1 MSRQRRNT
9 SRPGSKDGTPR
20 PAGGPK
26 RTRQRTVRRS
36 ATVSPF
42 GVGAIYDFGDE
53 SFVAMDIFHWNGKGE
68 DIHLPRLEAELGV
81 SGFKMAPAA
90 PEFGSQTSYS
100 VPYFRFPQWLFCPS
114 CRRMI
119 RWSYT
124 KEQDGEQPRCEQCRK
139 RSKLVPM
146 RFVMACRGGHLADVR
161 WDLWA
166 HSKGQEHAQ
175 RQCHRA
181 ELEFLTRRG
190 GGGGLGSLIVRC
202 STCDAERS
210 LHGIARKD
218 SLKGVIR
225 GCEARQPWERRD
237 ESGQYACDHIPQ
249 VLQRGATNLYFPQ
262 VPSAIDIPDDDAG
275 EPDRLRVQIRMH
287 GHYSMVKQV
296 WTSVSDPESNPGAK
310 AAAEFLAQAMK
321 CTAEDVYAAIRDELS
336 PQCAPAPKGPSGLLR
351 EEWAAFL
358 AARGTDSE
366 TAPFIADRADVSVV
380 VAETADGHAFRS
392 LNRLLDGIVLAKRI
406 REVRA
411 LAGFE
416 RQEPGSTVVAPG
428 LDRNLGWLPGVEVY
442 GEGIMLVLA
451 EEAVAAWENA
461 NTKALERRLAA
472 MRTRRAQSSLAF
484 LPEFSARFVLLHT
497 LSHMLIRQLSFEC
510 GYASSSLRERIYA
523 AAPGGKQPPMA
534 GVLLYTADGDSEG
547 SLGGLVREGQ
557 PERLFPTLLTAIQRS
572 RWCSADPICREMEA
586 QGLQGLN
593 RAACHAC
600 SLVSETSCIC
610 ANVMLDRAVLT
621 GDGCDLPGFFSDV
634 VDDID
639 ARMSEAAPA

>member
-1 MSRQRRNT
+1 
-9 SRPGSKDGTPR
+9 
-20 PAGGPK
+20 
-26 RTRQRTVRRS
+26 
-36 ATVSPF
+36 
-42 GVGAIYDFGDE
+42 
-53 SFVAMDIFHWNGKGE
+53 
-68 DIHLPRLEAELGV
+68 
-81 SGFKMAPAA
+81 
-90 PEFGSQTSYS
+90 
-100 VPYFRFPQWLFCPS
+100 VP
-114 CRRMI
+114 
-119 RWSYT
+119 
-124 KEQDGEQPRCEQCRK
+124 
-139 RSKLVPM
+139 
-146 RFVMACRGGHLADVR
+146 
-161 WDLWA
+161 WDRWA
-166 HSKGQEHAQ
+166 HSKSQEHSQ
-175 RQCHRA
+175 RQCRRA

-237 ESGQYACDHIPQ
+237 ESGQHACDHFPQ
-249 VLQRGATNLYFPQ
+249 ILQRGATNLYFPQ

-275 EPDRLRVQIRMH
+275 ESDRLLGQIRMH
-287 GHYSMVKQV
+287 GHYAMVKQV
-296 WTSVSDPESNPGAK
+296 WTSVTDPERNRGFQ

-336 PQCAPAPKGPSGLLR
+336 PQSAQAPKGPSGLLR
-351 EEWAAFL
+351 EEWTAFL

-366 TAPFIADRADVSVV
+366 TAPFIADRADVSDVI
-380 VAETADGHAFRS
+380 ADTSERHPFRS

-416 RQEPGSTVVAPG
+416 RQEPGSTIVAPG
-428 LDRNLGWLPGVEVY
+428 LDRHLGWLPGVEVY

-451 EEAVAAWENA
+451 EDAITGWESA
-461 NTKALERRLAA
+461 NREKLEQRLAS
-472 MRTRRAQSSLAF
+472 MRSRRSQSNLAF
-484 LPEFSARFVLLHT
+484 LPECSARFVLLHT
-497 LSHMLIRQLSFEC
+497 LSHILIRQLSFEC

-523 AAPGGKQPPMA
+523 APPGDKQPMA

-557 PERLFPTLLTAIQRS
+557 PERLFPALLTAIQRS

-621 GDGCDLPGFFSDV
+621 GDGSGLRGFFSDV

-639 ARMSEAAPA
+639 ASMSEAMSA

>member
-1 MSRQRRNT
+1 
-9 SRPGSKDGTPR
+9 
-20 PAGGPK
+20 
-26 RTRQRTVRRS
+26 VRRS

-81 SGFKMAPAA
+81 FGFKMAPAA
-90 PEFGSQTSYS
+90 PEFGSQAGHA

-119 RWSYT
+119 RWSYK

-146 RFVMACRGGHLADVR
+146 RFVMACRGGHLADIP
-161 WDLWA
+161 WDRWA
-166 HSKGQEHAQ
+166 HSKSTEHAQ
-175 RQCHRA
+175 RQCRRG
-181 ELEFLTRRG
+181 ELKFLTRRG
-190 GGGGLGSLIVRC
+190 GGGGLGSLFVRC

-237 ESGQYACDHIPQ
+237 ESGQEVCDHFPQ

-275 EPDRLRVQIRMH
+275 EIDRLSENIRSH
-287 GHYSMVKQV
+287 GGYAMAKKFWDS
-296 WTSVSDPESNPGAK
+296 TSEPESNTAVRT
-310 AAAEFLAQAMK
+310 AAEFVAESLK
-321 CTAEDVYAAIRDELS
+321 CTAEDVLSVIRAESS
-336 PQCAPAPKGPSGLLR
+336 PQPTSTPKGADGLLR

-366 TAPFIADRADVSVV
+366 RAPFIADRADVSSV
-380 VAETADGHAFRS
+380 VADTPEKHPFRT

-428 LDRNLGWLPGVEVY
+428 LNRQLGWLPGVEVY

-451 EEAVAAWENA
+451 EDAVATWEDTNRQE
-461 NTKALERRLAA
+461 LERRLAA
-472 MRTRRAQSSLAF
+472 MQTRRSQSNLAF

-497 LSHMLIRQLSFEC
+497 LSHLLIRQLSFEC

-523 AAPGGKQPPMA
+523 AVPGGKQPPMA

-639 ARMSEAAPA
+639 ASMSEAVSA